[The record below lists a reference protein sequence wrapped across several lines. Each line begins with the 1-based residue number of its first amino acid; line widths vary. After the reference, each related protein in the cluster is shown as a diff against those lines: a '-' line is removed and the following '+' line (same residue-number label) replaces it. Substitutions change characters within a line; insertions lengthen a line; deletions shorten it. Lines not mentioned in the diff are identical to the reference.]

1 MEICFT
7 SAKVSPDVAAQP
19 PTSLVKPKCT
29 TLLRL
34 AALLSITTAT
44 YSQSLPKSWDYSL
57 TVDGYIVPEDVSYVN
72 PTFIADR
79 DWLHLEARYNY
90 EGIRT
95 GSLWTGYN
103 FSAGK
108 NLALKVT
115 PMIGGVFGTIAGVA
129 PGCEFSLTYK
139 KLELAFTNEYVF
151 AFSNH
156 SDSFYYAW
164 PQLTYSPFDWLKVG
178 GAAQHTKAY
187 HTQVDVQRG
196 FLIGVAHKKTSFTT
210 YVFNPDVSTTVVLEA
225 AIEF

>member
-1 MEICFT
+1 MR
-7 SAKVSPDVAAQP
+7 ARPPNSP
-19 PTSLVKPKCT
+19 
-29 TLLRL
+29 LRKFRQQRTAL
-34 AALLSITTAT
+34 FALLAFLSVDPTAH
-44 YSQSLPKSWDYSL
+44 SQSPGKTWDYTL
-57 TVDGYIVPEDVSYVN
+57 AVDGFIVPEDVSYAN
-72 PTFIADR
+72 PTFTADR

-115 PMIGGVFGTIAGVA
+115 PMIGGVFGRIAGVA
-129 PGCEFSLTYK
+129 PGCEFSLAYK

-151 AFSNH
+151 DLNHH

-178 GAAQHTKAY
+178 GAAQRTKAY
-187 HTQVDVQRG
+187 QTQFDVQRG
-196 FLIGVAHKKTSFTT
+196 FLIGVAHKNTNFTT
-210 YVFNPDVSTTVVLEA
+210 YVFNPGVATTVVLEA